1 MVKIELFVSPTC
13 QHCHVAKKIL
23 ESVLSRLNSDKIE
36 FELVDIKTRE
46 GVDKAKLYHIS
57 EVPTLLVDGDFMSA
71 GFEEW
76 KVAKLIDMKL
86 NPKRSFWQKLFGG
99 A

>member
-13 QHCHVAKKIL
+13 PHCPVAKKIV
-23 ESVLSRLNSDKIE
+23 EDVLSKLNSDKIE
-36 FELVDIKTRE
+36 LEIVNSTTKE
-46 GVDKAKLYHIS
+46 GIARAKAYHFL
-57 EVPTLLVDGDFMSA
+57 EVPTLVVDGDVMSA
-71 GFEEW
+71 GFEDW
-76 KVAKLIDMKL
+76 KVAKMIDMKL